1 MSEEKA
7 ESPIDK
13 VDGTQIESID
23 DKIKTKHDDKSKQK
37 HKPEENTEKPNG
49 RTNNNEAGNCYW

>member
-1 MSEEKA
+1 M
-7 ESPIDK
+7 
-13 VDGTQIESID
+13 DGTQIESID

>member
-1 MSEEKA
+1 
-7 ESPIDK
+7 PIDK

-23 DKIKTKHDDKSKQK
+23 DKIKTKHDDKNKQK

-49 RTNNNEAGNCYW
+49 RTNNNETGN